1 MSDNVMAKEE
11 TYPARFM
18 SKLTMGMSL
27 PEYARKLVT
36 PFNAVAAILL
46 FVGLPLIGLR
56 FYQGLAT
63 VTHASNEYPWSIL
76 LGWGLFSGVPLS
88 GTGYVM
94 ATAVYIFGFRK
105 YHPLVRLGVLTGFM
119 GYLFAVI
126 YLLIDIG
133 RPWRIYYPM
142 AVSFGP
148 TSVLFLVAWHVATY
162 LTVQLLE
169 FSPAILEWIQARRTR
184 KWAILITVA
193 MTIAGVILST
203 LHQSALGALFL
214 MAPGKL
220 HPLWYSAFI
229 PVFFFISSIYAGLC
243 MVIAVST
250 IGARYL
256 REKADRQFLD
266 SLDGLTVGLGKAAC
280 IVMFVYFALRMIG
293 VAHDDNW
300 ALLLSSAYGYW
311 FLAEVLL
318 FVLLPCVVLTAGVKR
333 NDARIVRV
341 GAFHAIAGVILT
353 RLNISILMFNWNLPG
368 HFHAIVPPAREVAI
382 VLSIITLHILIFRW
396 ILNRMPVMREDPAYL
411 EDRH

>member
-1 MSDNVMAKEE
+1 MSENTLAKTDNFS
-11 TYPARFM
+11 ARFM
-18 SKLTMGMSL
+18 EKLMMGL
-27 PEYARKLVT
+27 PRAEYARRLVT
-36 PFNAVAAILL
+36 PFNAVAAVLL
-46 FVGLPLIGLR
+46 AIGLPLIVLR
-56 FYQGLAT
+56 FTNGLAT

-88 GTGYVM
+88 ATGYVM
-94 ATAVYIFGFRK
+94 ATACYIFGYKK

-169 FSPAILEWIQARRTR
+169 FSPAILEWINARRTR
-184 KWAILITVA
+184 KWAIMITVG

-214 MAPGKL
+214 MAPGKV

-229 PVFFFISSIYAGLC
+229 PVFFFISSIVGGFC

-250 IGARYL
+250 VVSRYL
-256 REKADRQFLD
+256 RERTDQTFRE
-266 SLDGLTVGLGKAAC
+266 SLDGLTVGLGKGAC
-280 IVMFVYFALRMIG
+280 IAYFVYFFLRVIG

-300 ALLLSSAYGYW
+300 ALLATPYGLW
-311 FLAEVLL
+311 FLVE
-318 FVLLPCVVLTAGVKR
+318 VVLFILVPCLVLTVGVKR
-333 NDARIVRV
+333 NSARIVRI
-341 GAFHAIAGVILT
+341 GAFHAVAGIILT
-353 RLNISILMFNWNLPG
+353 RINVSIIAFNWNLPG
-368 HFHAIVPPAREVAI
+368 HLHHIVPPVREVFI
-382 VLSIITLHILIFRW
+382 VLAVATIHILLFRW
-396 ILNRMPVMREDPAYL
+396 ILNRMPVVSEHPDYVG
-411 EDRH
+411 DSH

>member
-1 MSDNVMAKEE
+1 MNDESIAKAEAF
-11 TYPARFM
+11 PARLLG
-18 SKLTMGMSL
+18 KLLMGMPLS
-27 PEYARKLVT
+27 EYMRRLVT
-36 PFNAVAAILL
+36 PFNLAALAIVS
-46 FVGLPLIGLR
+46 VGYPLIALR
-56 FYQGLAT
+56 FARGLAA
-63 VTHASNEYPWSIL
+63 VTHASNEYPWSLL

-88 GTGYVM
+88 ATGYIM
-94 ATAVYIFGFRK
+94 ATMVYIFGYRQ

-142 AVSFGP
+142 AVSYGP

-169 FSPAILEWIQARRTR
+169 FSPAILEWLEARRAR
-184 KWAILITVA
+184 KWAIRITIG

-214 MAPGKL
+214 LAPGKV

-250 IGARYL
+250 AAVRFL
-256 REKADRQFLD
+256 RERADARFLG
-266 SLDGLTVGLGKAAC
+266 SLDRLTVGLGKGAC
-280 IVMFVYFALRMIG
+280 VVLFVYFALRIIG

-300 ALLLSSAYGYW
+300 ALLSTPHGLW
-311 FLAEVLL
+311 FLAEL
-318 FVLLPCVVLTAGVKR
+318 FLFILLPGAVLTAGVKR
-333 NDARIVRV
+333 NSARIVRI
-341 GAFHAIAGVILT
+341 GAFHALAGVILY
-353 RLNISILMFNWNLPG
+353 RLNVSLIMFNWNLPG
-368 HFHAIVPPAREVAI
+368 HFRAIVPPLNEALVVLAI
-382 VLSIITLHILIFRW
+382 ATTHVLVFRW
-396 ILNRMPVMREDPAYL
+396 ILNRMPVMCEHPEFGEEHR
-411 EDRH
+411 

>member
-1 MSDNVMAKEE
+1 
-11 TYPARFM
+11 
-18 SKLTMGMSL
+18 
-27 PEYARKLVT
+27 
-36 PFNAVAAILL
+36 
-46 FVGLPLIGLR
+46 
-56 FYQGLAT
+56 
-63 VTHASNEYPWSIL
+63 
-76 LGWGLFSGVPLS
+76 
-88 GTGYVM
+88 
-94 ATAVYIFGFRK
+94 
-105 YHPLVRLGVLTGFM
+105 M

-256 REKADRQFLD
+256 REKADHRFLD

-300 ALLLSSAYGYW
+300 ALLLSSSYGYW
-311 FLAEVLL
+311 FLTEVLL
-318 FVLLPCVVLTAGVKR
+318 FVLLPCVVLTVGVKLHS
-333 NDARIVRV
+333 ARIVRV

-368 HFHAIVPPAREVAI
+368 HFQAIVPPAREVAI
-382 VLSIITLHILIFRW
+382 VLSIITLHVLIFRW

-411 EDRH
+411 EDGH

>member
-1 MSDNVMAKEE
+1 
-11 TYPARFM
+11 
-18 SKLTMGMSL
+18 MGMPLS
-27 PEYARKLVT
+27 EYARTLIT
-36 PFNAVAAILL
+36 PFNIVAMIILCIG
-46 FVGLPLIGLR
+46 FPLIGVR
-56 FYQGLAT
+56 FAKGLAA

-88 GTGYVM
+88 ATGYVM
-94 ATAVYIFGFRK
+94 ATAVYIFGYK
-105 YHPLVRLGVLTGFM
+105 QYHSLVRLGVLTGFM

-142 AVSFGP
+142 AVSYGP

-184 KWAILITVA
+184 KWAILITVG
-193 MTIAGVILST
+193 MTIGGVILST

-214 MAPGKL
+214 LAPGKL

-250 IGARYL
+250 VAARWL
-256 REKADRQFLD
+256 RDKADHQFL
-266 SLDGLTVGLGKAAC
+266 SNLDPQTVGLGKAAC
-280 IVMFVYFALRMIG
+280 IVMFVFFALKLIG

-300 ALLLSSAYGYW
+300 ALLRTPYGIW
-311 FLAEVLL
+311 FLAEILL
-318 FVLLPCVVLTAGVKR
+318 FILAPGIVLTVGVKKGS
-333 NDARIVRV
+333 ATLVRW
-341 GAFHAIAGVILT
+341 GAFHAVAGIILN
-353 RLNISILMFNWNLPG
+353 RLNVSILMFNWNLPN
-368 HFHAIVPPAREVAI
+368 HFHDIIPPAREVAI
-382 VLSIITLHILIFRW
+382 VLSIITFHVLLFRW
-396 ILNRMPVMREDPAYL
+396 ILNRMPVLREHPDFP
-411 EDRH
+411 EGHG